1 MVVKY
6 DGSEEQEREVK
17 SLCGFYRFEL
27 SMPEGPFPYLEDQPI
42 SWHHFWALED
52 KLLRHFSGIPLDCF
66 RPRGLREDIFHNPW
80 GKLSLHADVL

>member
-27 SMPEGPFPYLEDQPI
+27 SMPEGPFPYLEDQ
-42 SWHHFWALED
+42 SN

-66 RPRGLREDIFHNPW
+66 RPRGLREDIFHNP
-80 GKLSLHADVL
+80 